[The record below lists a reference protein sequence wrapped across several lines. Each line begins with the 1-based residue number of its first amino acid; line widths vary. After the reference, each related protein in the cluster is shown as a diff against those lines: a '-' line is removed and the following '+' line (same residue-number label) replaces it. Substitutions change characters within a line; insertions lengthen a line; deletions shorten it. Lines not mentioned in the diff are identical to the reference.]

1 MYEFL
6 GICLVLAA
14 LLSINALASLV
25 AATVWRLLA
34 MPARQLSAHSRAKL
48 LFIMRIGPP
57 AVALVFVA
65 ALLIPSYLLY
75 EPYSTGE
82 IVSKKLAAL
91 ALVSVIGVA
100 FALWRGLKSWLAT
113 RKLLGTWLAGAERIR
128 VDGTNIPA
136 FRNQH
141 AFPVIAVVGSLRPR
155 LFIAGQVL
163 DSLSEEEML
172 ASIAHEYGH
181 LAARDN
187 LKRVLMRAC
196 RDMLTMV
203 PCGRLIDRA
212 WAENAEAAA
221 DESAAQRGSVM
232 ALNLA
237 SALIRIAR
245 MVPVGA
251 RPTMPIASFLLGDET
266 DGVMG
271 RVRRLL
277 DLAAAAERQTHPRA
291 KLLWAGWAI
300 LLFSMFSLI
309 LLLINSPMLSSLHS
323 AMEHVV
329 QVLN

>member
-1 MYEFL
+1 
-6 GICLVLAA
+6 LA
-14 LLSINALASLV
+14 

-34 MPARQLSAHSRAKL
+34 TPARRLSAHARATI
-48 LFIMRIGPP
+48 LFIMRVGPP
-57 AVALVFVA
+57 AVALAFVV

-75 EPYSTGE
+75 EPYATGE
-82 IVSKKLAAL
+82 VVSKKLAVLAL
-91 ALVSVIGVA
+91 ASLIGVA

-113 RKLLGTWLAGAERIR
+113 RKLLREWLEEAERIQ
-128 VDGTNIPA
+128 VDGTDIPA
-136 FRNQH
+136 FRIKH

-155 LFIAGQVL
+155 LFVASHVL

-203 PCGRLIDRA
+203 PGGHLIDRA

-221 DESAAQRGSVM
+221 DESAAARGSAM

-237 SALIRIAR
+237 SALIHIAR
-245 MVPVGA
+245 MVPAGA
-251 RPTMPIASFLLGDET
+251 RPTTPVASFLLGDET

-271 RVRRLL
+271 RVRHLL
-277 DLAAAAERQTHPRA
+277 DLATADERQHHAKA
-291 KLLWAGWAI
+291 KLLWAGWAA
-300 LLFSMFSLI
+300 LLISMFSLI
-309 LLLINSPMLSSLHS
+309 LLLINSPMLASLHS